1 MVYRVFLALR
11 AAFVPVLCFDWPVLM
26 NLVLALRH
34 SLSENKKALVAKDQS
49 QVPKMLIK
57 REMQRCIQR
66 LDRCTIWDQPQK
78 TVFYIQDRVMDSFEI
93 QRMRIS

>member
-1 MVYRVFLALR
+1 MVYRVFLAPR

-49 QVPKMLIK
+49 QVPKIRIRLGLDK

-66 LDRCTIWDQPQK
+66 LDRCTI
-78 TVFYIQDRVMDSFEI
+78 
-93 QRMRIS
+93 